1 MIIHYWRMY
10 IDKFEMFR
18 KLPEKFMKEH
28 RNGEKE
34 LNDKSYRGND
44 VPPGHETGV
53 VFPVAPTLSVLLFVL
68 LVYVLMIPSSSP
80 TSLSSIPVNV
90 IVNWEWGSLS
100 QVSGI
105 NNSFNASIF
114 YILPMFGD
122 SQLSILWMWCSFPE
136 SNQWDQQQT

>member
-1 MIIHYWRMY
+1 MY

-80 TSLSSIPVNV
+80 TSLSSKPVNV
-90 IVNWEWGSLS
+90 MGGNSYISIVKHFQFFCSC
-100 QVSGI
+100 
-105 NNSFNASIF
+105 
-114 YILPMFGD
+114 D
-122 SQLSILWMWCSFPE
+122 WCTS
-136 SNQWDQQQT
+136 